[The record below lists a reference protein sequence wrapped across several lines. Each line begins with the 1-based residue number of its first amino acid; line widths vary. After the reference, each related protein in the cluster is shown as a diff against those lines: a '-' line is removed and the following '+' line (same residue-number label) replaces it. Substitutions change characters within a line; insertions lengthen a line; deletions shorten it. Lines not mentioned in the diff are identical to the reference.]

1 LVCVN
6 SDLDEE
12 AALCVLFHMQGAADL
27 QAPSSLR
34 GKGAYA
40 EASFARSFPF
50 PPCRDGKREKLCGGV
65 LGDGGISLVGI

>member
-1 LVCVN
+1 
-6 SDLDEE
+6 
-12 AALCVLFHMQGAADL
+12 MQGAADL